1 MNTYSVPPD
10 VPDSDIS
17 NKEFIIKINKLIK
30 QKDVL
35 ITSLKD
41 TITNLS
47 NIIITN
53 GQNAVKM
60 NEDIST
66 NIDKAFLDKHMKK
79 MEDYVKYIREL
90 ELENSSTKLKLE
102 HYQSESN
109 KAIFSYNVLNEIYID
124 LINDMDND
132 NTVYTKKITNLG
144 NTIDGIKVLHDN
156 QTKSIRSYY
165 CKQLLNKSGIECQR
179 CHKENV
185 TKVFLPCKH
194 MVVCT
199 TCFNTKRDNDDVAS
213 MTCYKCYKVVESVI
227 DVDLD

>member
-1 MNTYSVPPD
+1 
-10 VPDSDIS
+10 
-17 NKEFIIKINKLIK
+17 
-30 QKDVL
+30 
-35 ITSLKD
+35 
-41 TITNLS
+41 
-47 NIIITN
+47 
-53 GQNAVKM
+53 M

-66 NIDKAFLDKHMKK
+66 KIDRAFLDKHMKK
-79 MEDYVKYIREL
+79 MEDNVKYIQEL
-90 ELENSSTKLKLE
+90 ELENATAKLKLV

-124 LINDMDND
+124 LIKDMDAD
-132 NTVYTKKITNLG
+132 NTVYTRTITNLG

-156 QTKSIRSYY
+156 KTKSIRSYY
-165 CKQLLNKSGIECQR
+165 CKQLLNKAGIECQK

-194 MVVCT
+194 MVVCN
-199 TCFNTKRDNDDVAS
+199 TCFNTKRVNDEVSS